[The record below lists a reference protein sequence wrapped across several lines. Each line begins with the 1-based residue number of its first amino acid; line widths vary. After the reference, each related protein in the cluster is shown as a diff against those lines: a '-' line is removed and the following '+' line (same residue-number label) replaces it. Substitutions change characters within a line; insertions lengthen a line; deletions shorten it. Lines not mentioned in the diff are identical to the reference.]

1 MRVFKVAAIVAGLG
15 LAQAG
20 FADGK
25 VEVDYRQAVMKSIGG
40 HMSAIGVILKNQVHM
55 GDLAFH
61 SSGIAG
67 LAEVAPE
74 VFPEGS
80 NVGKSKALDS
90 VWEDPEGFAEA
101 MDRFVEAA
109 DDMADAAKSGEMSLI
124 GPAVQALGGSCKG
137 CHDDYKEE

>member
-1 MRVFKVAAIVAGLG
+1 MRGLKTVLLIVGISLVP
-15 LAQAG
+15 LSY
-20 FADGK
+20 ADGK
-25 VEVDYRQAVMKSIGG
+25 TEVAYRQAVMTSIGG

-55 GDLAFH
+55 GDLALH
-61 SSGIAG
+61 ASGIAG

-74 VFPEGS
+74 LFPAGS

-90 VWEDPEGFAEA
+90 VWEDADGFAEA

-109 DDMADAAKSGEMSLI
+109 DEMADAAKSEDMSYI

-137 CHDDYKEE
+137 CHDDYKAE